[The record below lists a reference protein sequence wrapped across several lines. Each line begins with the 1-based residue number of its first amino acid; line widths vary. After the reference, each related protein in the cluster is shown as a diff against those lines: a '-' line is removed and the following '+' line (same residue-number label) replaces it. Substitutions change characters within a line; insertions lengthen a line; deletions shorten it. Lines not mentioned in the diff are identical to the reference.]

1 MTTIVLVGTLDTKG
15 EEYRYACDRLRA
27 LGAEPLV
34 VDTGILGD
42 PAFRPDVTSA
52 EVATAAGV
60 SLERLRTGRDRGAAI
75 TAMARGASIV
85 LGGLLA
91 AGRLDGVLALGG
103 SGNTTIASAACRQL
117 PFGVPKLI
125 LSTMTAG
132 DVRGFVGSSDLVL
145 AASVVDI
152 AGLNR
157 LSRTVIS
164 NAAAAIAGMAAAPP
178 AAGEGGARP
187 MIAASMIGLTT
198 RAVTAARQRLES
210 LGYEVI
216 VFHMTGAGGATM
228 ESLLDQGIFDGVI
241 DLTTSELADELG
253 GGICSAG
260 TGRLRAAAR
269 RGIPQVV
276 APGGLDMINFGRRE
290 TVPARYAGRAMHAHN
305 SEITLVRTSA
315 AECEELG
322 RWLGERLAGG
332 AGTSARQVILMPLG
346 GLSAIDVP
354 GQPLHEPRADAALLE
369 AIRTF
374 ADPDRVRLVDVE
386 GNLDRPEVGA
396 LAADL
401 LADLLAGSRLADAA
415 PDGGST
421 APSSHSGDAPCTP

>member
-1 MTTIVLVGTLDTKG
+1 
-15 EEYRYACDRLRA
+15 
-27 LGAEPLV
+27 
-34 VDTGILGD
+34 
-42 PAFRPDVTSA
+42 
-52 EVATAAGV
+52 
-60 SLERLRTGRDRGAAI
+60 
-75 TAMARGASIV
+75 
-85 LGGLLA
+85 
-91 AGRLDGVLALGG
+91 
-103 SGNTTIASAACRQL
+103 
-117 PFGVPKLI
+117 
-125 LSTMTAG
+125 MTAG
-132 DVRGFVGSSDLVL
+132 DVRGFVGASDLVL

-164 NAAAAIAGMAAAPP
+164 NAAAAIAGMATAPP
-178 AAGEGGARP
+178 AAREAGAHP

-198 RAVTAARQRLES
+198 QAVTAARQRLES
-210 LGYEVI
+210 FGYEVV

-228 ESLLDQGIFDGVI
+228 ESLIDQGIFAGVV

-260 TGRLRAAAR
+260 TGRLRSAAL

-290 TVPARYAGRAMHAHN
+290 TVPARYASRVTHAHN

-315 AECEELG
+315 AECQELG
-322 RWLGERLAGG
+322 HWLTERVTSG
-332 AGTSARQVILMPLG
+332 AGTRARPVILMPSG

-354 GQPLHEPRADAALLE
+354 GQPLHDPRADAALRK
-369 AIRTF
+369 AIRAS

-386 GNLDRPEVGA
+386 GNLDRPQVGA

-401 LADLLAGSRLADAA
+401 LAELLAGPRLTAA
-415 PDGGST
+415 VPDGG
-421 APSSHSGDAPCTP
+421 PPVPPPHPGDDPCTP